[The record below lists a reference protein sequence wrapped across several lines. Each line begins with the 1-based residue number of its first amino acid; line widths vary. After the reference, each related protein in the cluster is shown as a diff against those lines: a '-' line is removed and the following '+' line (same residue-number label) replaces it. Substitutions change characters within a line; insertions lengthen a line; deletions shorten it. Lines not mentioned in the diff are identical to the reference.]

1 MPEMAKLQ
9 INARDGQKKP
19 ECQKWPEIQINARDG
34 QKMPKMAK
42 NTN

>member
-9 INARDGQKKP
+9 INARDGQKKLNAK
-19 ECQKWPEIQINARDG
+19 KWPEIQINARDG